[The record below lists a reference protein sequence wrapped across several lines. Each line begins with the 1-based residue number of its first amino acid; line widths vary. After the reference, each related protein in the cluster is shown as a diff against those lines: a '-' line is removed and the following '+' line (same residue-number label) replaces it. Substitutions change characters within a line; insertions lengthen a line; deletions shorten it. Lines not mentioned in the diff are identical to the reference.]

1 MVREEGLCNMGHEV
15 ETVVKMFMHMLET
28 CMGEEGRVIT
38 ISNPLLERDMCQV
51 SKKKCTGREFKM
63 TPKFGSYEMDVVM
76 LDLGSDMNILP
87 KKS

>member
-38 ISNPLLERDMCQV
+38 ISNSLLERDMCQELV
-51 SKKKCTGREFKM
+51 
-63 TPKFGSYEMDVVM
+63 
-76 LDLGSDMNILP
+76 
-87 KKS
+87 KKSAQEESSR